1 MTNHRTLLILA
12 AGLLLAATPAHGQL
26 FRNRSNNSSN
36 AKTSLT
42 AVSSG
47 KFNADDPFDKVNF
60 QTKGTP
66 WEKTSEGPVALPEG
80 VKAVIPAP
88 LPDINK
94 ISTIEYNTAVSVAF
108 ESLRL
113 IYGDMPE
120 ADAEKFLEMWAPL
133 FDNPTQEII
142 DYLNKLNPLLSQFI
156 VARETYMNS
165 VENVQLLA
173 YDASEAVEWDDK
185 EAFKSAMFQAR
196 LYAGTV
202 KQLEAAM
209 LEIANRIQALGN
221 PPNPLE
227 ARAEAR
233 RRYNR
238 AFPSKEI
245 YLGETWM
252 GTRVDA
258 THSLPEIGPLTEVMM
273 RYLLKV
279 KVNGEDRWFVLE
291 LKEEGL
297 PEEAS
302 EEDPHG
308 LSNLRVEQ
316 MHFSD
321 NGRLMPDFK
330 DDGVFQTYYPK
341 PPVMAIT
348 MLTVNLLRQFESSYV
363 SEQDKKDPQ
372 LAQLKQEY
380 HELAG
385 HYGNRVTRG
394 GIFFKTALL
403 WAMDNKWS
411 QYEWKD
417 DGLVPWKLID
427 DFEEAIRKQA
437 VIEVENSKNVPK
449 LRIFGGGKKSKTEA
463 DETADEASVQ
473 VPMNQEDAQK
483 KHRQDSLAREEQSKQ
498 ESIKFHEENIKII
511 ENNIRRDEESR
522 RAAMSRLAAARTADE
537 KASIQREIEDYDR
550 RLMYQRSD
558 IQSERDNI
566 NGLQTGRFVHTR
578 SEFDDYAFNKVII
591 DAKVE
596 AERYNR
602 TKKAASILDKQI
614 NELPPDQRDALRE
627 RADKLFFE
635 DGALASGDFE
645 KVRKLAGLVENQRL
659 ANELKVQAEA
669 QDEVAWADLK
679 EAGANAVIMACGSV
693 TVGLAGEALAGAY
706 GTTAA
711 ATVWGTRIVGAVY
724 GGTTGY
730 IAGGPKQAALSA
742 AGFFHPVT
750 GAVASFVEGA
760 TAEGT
765 EGMSTY
771 ERMWEGTKKM
781 GFDYLVGKGMEIG
794 ASAFAKTAAA
804 ILPDGIV
811 NFNLTGK
818 LSSSSKQK
826 LDILRTQR
834 ERLEAEDAVKNFTK
848 LNDDYI
854 HLRAEAA
861 SGKNVPAEQLADM
874 RKQISEMAASMNS
887 DYHAKWYMKYKAT
900 PMQRAHFDQAVQAN
914 YREMYPKMTERLR
927 DNMKYNM
934 SDIEFKQFRNSSSS
948 GSSSMD
954 LDLAPVSKTTGEE
967 PKFFIKNDKKVTAAE
982 FMRDAQQTMNTV
994 YREQYHISAKAS
1006 EMNLTTSAHP
1016 EAYKTSKLLKKDV
1029 DYSKLKP
1036 EEIASIGDVLEV
1048 KVNTIEGN
1056 IRMTETT
1063 KLQAKCREATKE
1075 VENMLIPKLKQ
1086 ELKNSTN
1093 VKDAERIAGDIEY
1106 WQAMDR
1112 RLSAIGKE
1120 TSDPHEIHRLNNEMR
1135 RATGGKD
1142 AVQVVNDLINAFR
1155 Q

>member
-1 MTNHRTLLILA
+1 MTMINKRTFLCLM
-12 AGLLLAATPAHGQL
+12 AGLLLLGTPAQGQL
-26 FRNRSNNSSN
+26 FRNRNNTG
-36 AKTSLT
+36 KTPEVT
-42 AVSSG
+42 IPSG
-47 KFNADDPFDKVNF
+47 KFNADNPFDKVN
-60 QTKGTP
+60 QRTAGTP
-66 WEKTSEGPVALPEG
+66 WEKVSAEPVALPEG

-88 LPDINK
+88 LPDIDK

-113 IYGDMPE
+113 IYGDMSE

-173 YDASEAVEWDDK
+173 LDANEAVEWDDK
-185 EAFKSAMFQAR
+185 EAFKSAMFEAR

-209 LEIANRIQALGN
+209 LELANRIQALGN

-252 GTRVDA
+252 GTRPDPK
-258 THSLPEIGPLTEVMM
+258 HSLPEIGPLTEVMM

-291 LKEEGL
+291 LKEEGI
-297 PEEAS
+297 PEES
-302 EEDPHG
+302 EDDPHG

-330 DDGVFQTYYPK
+330 DDGTFQTYYPN
-341 PPVMAIT
+341 PPAMAIT
-348 MLTVNLLRQFESSYV
+348 MLTINLLRQYECSYV
-363 SEQDKKDPQ
+363 TDEDEKDPSF
-372 LAQLKQEY
+372 AQMKQEY
-380 HELAG
+380 HELAA

-394 GIFFKTALL
+394 GVFFKTALL
-403 WAMDNKWS
+403 WAVDNKWS
-411 QYEWKD
+411 NYEWKD
-417 DGLVPWKLID
+417 DGLVPWKLIE

-437 VIEVENSKNVPK
+437 VIEVENSKNLPK
-449 LRIFGGGKKSKTEA
+449 LRIFGGGRKSKAEAGEA
-463 DETADEASVQ
+463 DGETVAQ
-473 VPMNQEDAQK
+473 VPMNQDDAQK

-522 RAAMSRLAAARTADE
+522 RAAMSRLYAARTADE

-566 NGLQTGRFVHTR
+566 NGLQTGHFVHTR
-578 SEFDDYAFNKVII
+578 SQFDDYAFNKVII

-602 TKKAASILDKQI
+602 TKKAANILDKQI
-614 NELPPDQRDALRE
+614 NALPEDQRDAMRE
-627 RADKLFFE
+627 RADKLFYE

-659 ANELKVQAEA
+659 ANELKIQAEA
-669 QDEVAWADLK
+669 QEEVAWADLK

-711 ATVWGTRIVGAVY
+711 ATIWGTRAVGAVY
-724 GGTTGY
+724 GGVTGY
-730 IAGGPKQAALSA
+730 IAGGPAKAASSA

-750 GAVASFVEGA
+750 GAIASFIEGA

-765 EGMSTY
+765 EGMSVY
-771 ERMWEGTKKM
+771 ERLWEGTKAAGK
-781 GFDYLVGKGMEIG
+781 DYLMGKAFEIG
-794 ASAFAKTAAA
+794 ATAFAKTAAA
-804 ILPDGIV
+804 VLPDGIV
-811 NFNLTGK
+811 NFNLTGS
-818 LSSSSKQK
+818 LTSKQK
-826 LDILRTQR
+826 LDVLRTQR
-834 ERLEAEDAVKNFTK
+834 ERLEAEDAVKNFTRM
-848 LNDDYI
+848 NDEYI

-861 SGKNVPAEQLADM
+861 SGKNVPAATLEKM
-874 RKQISEMAASMNS
+874 RTDINQMAASMNS
-887 DYHAKWYMKYKAT
+887 DYHAKWFMKYKAT

-914 YREMYPKMTERLR
+914 YREMYPKMTERLK
-927 DNMKYNM
+927 DMKYDM

-954 LDLAPVSKTTGEE
+954 LDLAPVSKTTGKE
-967 PKFFIKNDKKVTAAE
+967 PVFIKNGEKTTAAE

-994 YREQYHISAKAS
+994 YREQHHISAKAS

-1016 EAYKTSKLLKKDV
+1016 EAYKTAELLKKDV

-1056 IRMTETT
+1056 VRMTETT
-1063 KLQAKCREATKE
+1063 KLQAKSREATKE

-1086 ELKNSTN
+1086 ELKNATN
-1093 VKDAERIAGDIEY
+1093 VKDAERIAADIEY
-1106 WQAMDR
+1106 WQAMDK

-1120 TSDPHEIHRLNNEMR
+1120 TSNPYEIHRLNNEMR

>member
-1 MTNHRTLLILA
+1 MTPMMKKTLFCLTAALLIGA
-12 AGLLLAATPAHGQL
+12 APAHGQL
-26 FRNRSNNSSN
+26 FKNRNTG
-36 AKTSLT
+36 AKTPQA
-42 AVSSG
+42 AVPSG
-47 KFNADDPFDKVNF
+47 PFNADDPFDKVNNR
-60 QTKGTP
+60 TAGTP
-66 WEKTSEGPVALPEG
+66 WEQVSAPPVELPEG
-80 VKAVIPAP
+80 VKAVIPEP
-88 LPDINK
+88 LPDIDK
-94 ISTIEYNTAVSVAF
+94 ISAIDYNTAVSTAF

-113 IYGDMPE
+113 IYGDMSEQE
-120 ADAEKFLEMWAPL
+120 AGQFLEMWAPL
-133 FDNPTQEII
+133 FDYPTQEII

-165 VENVQLLA
+165 VENLQLLA
-173 YDASEAVEWDDK
+173 LDANEAVEWEDK

-196 LYAGTV
+196 LYGGTA

-209 LEIANRIQALGN
+209 VEIANRIQALGN
-221 PPNPLE
+221 PPNPLQ

-252 GTRVDA
+252 GTRPDP
-258 THSLPEIGPLTEVMM
+258 THSLPQLGPLTEVMM

-291 LKEEGL
+291 LKEEGI
-297 PEEAS
+297 PEES
-302 EEDPHG
+302 EDDPHG

-316 MHFSD
+316 MYFSD
-321 NGRLMPDFK
+321 KGNLMPDFK
-330 DDGVFQTYYPK
+330 SDGTFQTYYPK
-341 PPVMAIT
+341 PPAMAIT
-348 MLTVNLLRQFESSYV
+348 MLTINLMRQYESSYV
-363 SEQDKKDPQ
+363 NDEDRKDPQ
-372 LAQLKQEY
+372 FAQMKQEY

-403 WAMDNKWS
+403 WAMENKWS

-417 DGLVPWKLID
+417 DGVVPHALIE

-449 LRIFGGGKKSKTEA
+449 LKIFGGGRKSREEA
-463 DETADEASVQ
+463 GEAAPDSNVQ
-473 VPMNQEDAQK
+473 VPMNQDDAK
-483 KHRQDSLAREEQSKQ
+483 KQYIRDSLAREEQSKQ
-498 ESIKFHEENIKII
+498 ESIRFHEENIRII

-522 RAAMSRLAAARTADE
+522 RAAMSRLYAAKSAGE
-537 KASIQREIEDYDR
+537 KESIQREIEDYDR

-566 NGLQTGRFVHTR
+566 NGLRTGQFVHTR
-578 SEFDDYAFNKVII
+578 SEFDNYAFNKVIV

-602 TKKAASILDKQI
+602 TKKAAAILDKQI
-614 NELPPDQRDALRE
+614 NDLPEDQRDAMRD
-627 RADKLFFE
+627 RADKLFYE

-669 QDEVAWADLK
+669 QEEVAWADIK

-711 ATVWGTRIVGAVY
+711 ATIWGTRAVGAVY
-724 GGTTGY
+724 GGMTGY
-730 IAGGPKQAALSA
+730 LSGGPGKAASSA

-750 GAVASFVEGA
+750 GAIASFIEGA

-765 EGMSTY
+765 EGMSVY
-771 ERMWEGTKKM
+771 ERLWEGTKAAGK
-781 GFDYLVGKGMEIG
+781 DYLVGKAFEIG
-794 ASAFAKTAAA
+794 ATAFAKSAAA

-811 NFNLTGK
+811 NFNLTGS
-818 LSSSSKQK
+818 LTSKQK
-826 LDILRTQR
+826 LDVLRTQR
-834 ERLEAEDAVKNFTK
+834 ERLEAEDAVKAFTK
-848 LNDDYI
+848 MNDEYI

-861 SGKNVPAEQLADM
+861 SGKNVPAATLDEM
-874 RKQISEMAASMNS
+874 RKNINQMAASMNS
-887 DYHAKWYMKYKAT
+887 DYHAKWFMKYKAT

-914 YREMYPKMTERLR
+914 YREMYPKMTQRLQ
-927 DNMKYNM
+927 DMKYDM

-954 LDLAPVSKTTGEE
+954 LDLAPVSKSTGKE
-967 PKFFIKNDKKVTAAE
+967 PVFFKDGKKTTAAE
-982 FMRDAQQTMNTV
+982 FMRDAQETMNTV
-994 YREQYHISAKAS
+994 YREQHHISAKAS

-1016 EAYKTSKLLKKDV
+1016 EAYKTAELLKKDV

-1086 ELKNSTN
+1086 ELKNATN
-1093 VKDAERIAGDIEY
+1093 VKDAERIAADIEY

-1112 RLSAIGKE
+1112 RLSSIGKE
-1120 TSDPHEIHRLNNEMR
+1120 TSDPHAIHRLNNEMR

>member
-1 MTNHRTLLILA
+1 MTMINKRTLLCLL
-12 AGLLLAATPAHGQL
+12 AGLLLVGAPAHGQL
-26 FRNRSNNSSN
+26 FRNRNNT
-36 AKTSLT
+36 AKSPEV

-47 KFNADDPFDKVNF
+47 KFNADDPFDKANRR
-60 QTKGTP
+60 TAGTP
-66 WEKTSEGPVALPEG
+66 WEKASAEPVSLPEG

-113 IYGDMPE
+113 IYGDMSE
-120 ADAEKFLEMWAPL
+120 QDAEQFLEMWAPL

-173 YDASEAVEWDDK
+173 LDANEAVEWDDK
-185 EAFKSAMFQAR
+185 EAFKSAMFEAR

-209 LEIANRIQALGN
+209 LEIAKRIQALGN

-252 GTRVDA
+252 GTNSDTRH
-258 THSLPEIGPLTEVMM
+258 TLPELGPLTEVMM

-291 LKEEGL
+291 LKEEGI
-297 PEEAS
+297 PEES
-302 EEDPHG
+302 EDDPHG

-321 NGRLMPDFK
+321 KGDQMPDFK
-330 DDGVFQTYYPK
+330 SDGKFQTYYPN
-341 PPVMAIT
+341 PPAMAIT
-348 MLTVNLLRQFESSYV
+348 MLTMNLMRQYEGSYV
-363 SEQDKKDPQ
+363 SGQDKKDPQ
-372 LAQLKQEY
+372 FAEMKQEY

-385 HYGNRVTRG
+385 HYANRVARG

-411 QYEWKD
+411 NYEWKD
-417 DGLVPWKLID
+417 DGVVPWKLID

-437 VIEVENSKNVPK
+437 VIEVENSKNLPK
-449 LRIFGGGKKSKTEA
+449 LRIFGGGKNAKADA
-463 DETADEASVQ
+463 DETQDTRAQ
-473 VPMNQEDAQK
+473 VPMNQADAQK
-483 KHRQDSLAREEQSKQ
+483 KHRQDSLAREEESKQ
-498 ESIKFHEENIKII
+498 ESIKFHEENIRII

-522 RAAMSRLAAARTADE
+522 RAAMSRLYAAKTADE
-537 KASIQREIEDYDR
+537 KASIQREIDDYDR

-566 NGLQTGRFVHTR
+566 NGLKTGQFVHTR

-602 TKKAASILDKQI
+602 TKKAANILDKQI
-614 NELPPDQRDALRE
+614 NELPPDQRDAMRE

-659 ANELKVQAEA
+659 ANELKIQAEA
-669 QDEVAWADLK
+669 QEEVAWADLK

-711 ATVWGTRIVGAVY
+711 TTIWGTRAVGAVY
-724 GGTTGY
+724 GGVTGY
-730 IAGGPKQAALSA
+730 ISGGPAKAASSA

-750 GAVASFVEGA
+750 GAIASFIEGA

-765 EGMSTY
+765 EGMSVY
-771 ERMWEGTKKM
+771 ERIWEGTKAAGK
-781 GFDYLVGKGMEIG
+781 DYLVGKVFEIG
-794 ASAFAKTAAA
+794 ATAFAKTASA

-811 NFNLTGK
+811 NFNLTGS
-818 LSSSSKQK
+818 LNSKQK
-826 LDILRTQR
+826 LDVLRTQR
-834 ERLEAEDAVKNFTK
+834 ERLEAEDAVKAFTK
-848 LNDDYI
+848 MNDEYI

-861 SGKNVPAEQLADM
+861 SGKNVPQATLDEM
-874 RKQISEMAASMNS
+874 RKNINQMAASMNS
-887 DYHAKWYMKYKAT
+887 DYHAKWFLKYKAT

-914 YREMYPKMTERLR
+914 YREMYPKMTQRLQ
-927 DNMKYNM
+927 DMKYDM

-954 LDLAPVSKTTGEE
+954 LDLAPVSKSTGKE
-967 PKFFIKNDKKVTAAE
+967 PVFIKDGQKTTAAE

-994 YREQYHISAKAS
+994 YREQHHISAKAS

-1016 EAYKTSKLLKKDV
+1016 EAYKTAELLKKDV

-1086 ELKNSTN
+1086 DLKNATN
-1093 VKDAERIAGDIEY
+1093 VKDAERIAADIEY
-1106 WQAMDR
+1106 WQAMDK
-1112 RLSAIGKE
+1112 RLSSIGKE
-1120 TSDPHEIHRLNNEMR
+1120 TSNPYEIHRLNNEMR